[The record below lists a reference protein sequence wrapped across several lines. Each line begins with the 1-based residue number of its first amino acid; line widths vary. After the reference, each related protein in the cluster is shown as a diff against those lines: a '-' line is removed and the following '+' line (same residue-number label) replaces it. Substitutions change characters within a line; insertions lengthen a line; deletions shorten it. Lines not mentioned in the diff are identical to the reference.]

1 MPKKVGPW
9 QLDDVKARL
18 RAEQAGRAKAASAR
32 YRAQELRYYG
42 EDNTTQ
48 KNTEKMSWAYCLFL
62 LALSFF
68 LLALSVLVLAFAFSL
83 VKKDNE

>member
-18 RAEQAGRAKAASAR
+18 RAEQVGREKAASAR
-32 YRAQELRYYG
+32 LRQQELRYFG

-48 KNTEKMSWAYCLFL
+48 KNTEKTSWAYCLFL
-62 LALSFF
+62 LAVCCF
-68 LLALSVLVLAFAFSL
+68 LLSLSVLV
-83 VKKDNE
+83 